1 MIEEE
6 AVHDGMTTD
15 LTRRECIDS
24 ETTTLL
30 K

>member
-6 AVHDGMTTD
+6 AVHDGTTRD

-24 ETTTLL
+24 GTTAPL